1 MNVTAI
7 RYYIDNA
14 LLTPQK
20 KNNQYIFDQSCVG
33 DYKDAPKSV
42 QNIKKDHP
50 DYPAVKKK

>member
-20 KNNQYIFDQSCVG
+20 KNNQYIFDQSCVD

-50 DYPAVKKK
+50 DYTAVKKK